1 MLFVVVGDA
10 KPEAT
15 LEQIRANR
23 GAYVALERESR
34 FAGRYRT
41 LARYE
46 VVGRSPK
53 RTFWIMEADD
63 PLVIHDLLEFFGDVW
78 RVQAFPVVERSIVDA
93 VNVVEAQRG

>member
-10 KPEAT
+10 KPEVT
-15 LEQIRANR
+15 LDRIRANR
-23 GAYVALERESR
+23 QTYVAWERESA

-78 RVQAFPVVERSIVDA
+78 QVEAFPVVERSLVDA
-93 VNVVEAQRG
+93 VKIAEAQRG

>member
-1 MLFVVVGDA
+1 MLFVVIGDS

-23 GAYVALERESR
+23 RAYVAWERESG

-46 VVGRSPK
+46 VVGCSPK
-53 RTFWIMEADD
+53 RTFWIMEVDD
-63 PLVIHDLLEFFGDVW
+63 PVVIHDLLEFFGDVW
-78 RVQAFPVVERSIVDA
+78 HVETFPVIERSIV
-93 VNVVEAQRG
+93 NVVKTAEAKHG